1 VAVCCHSQ
9 NAHVLRLVESTS
21 SIRTES
27 RVQKQNVEQ
36 KKEETTRMRIR
47 PKGKQTIYWRKRNH
61 AHQRGQRLSKPKFMA
76 SARRF
81 SACITLASHC
91 LGATAYPAKDSNL
104 ERSGSPAIGIE
115 TMSGSLYFE
124 SKALSG
130 SVLTAFAVCFD
141 EAYFEDPDG
150 RLIAAEQ
157 LRWTFHL
164 LEPVEG
170 RRKRQPKISC
180 EACCEEDKR
189 RQGWARQ
196 EMSPTIGYQLGRLG
210 GDRDLWAESIGI

>member
-1 VAVCCHSQ
+1 
-9 NAHVLRLVESTS
+9 
-21 SIRTES
+21 
-27 RVQKQNVEQ
+27 
-36 KKEETTRMRIR
+36 
-47 PKGKQTIYWRKRNH
+47 
-61 AHQRGQRLSKPKFMA
+61 MA

-81 SACITLASHC
+81 PACITLASRC
-91 LGATAYPAKDSNL
+91 LEATTYPAKDSDL

-124 SKALSG
+124 FKALSG

-164 LEPVEG
+164 LEPVDE

-189 RQGWARQ
+189 RQGWH
-196 EMSPTIGYQLGRLG
+196 GRICRPLLDTNWRASWWGSRLLG
-210 GDRDLWAESIGI
+210 GVHWDLRL